1 MTPTN
6 NLSNDRL
13 SSFPGVKTLL
23 FLALINIM
31 SSLDVI
37 SFVFLMCHLILLLG
51 FDLEFLNYNYLME

>member
-23 FLALINIM
+23 FLALISIM

-37 SFVFLMCHLILLLG
+37 SFVFLMCHLILLPG
-51 FDLEFLNYNYLME
+51 FDFEFLN